1 MAAVSA
7 KGAVR
12 PWARGGGAMALAR
25 VLVGS
30 GLRGAWAT
38 IRISLPPDPVVH
50 EPGAFIRSLPPFS
63 VPAASKS
70 NMFFLP
76 AALRSAFRAP
86 SNRLLSSALDM
97 VQGGGSRSLLP
108 RRWASSLPQLES
120 VDRSDEESGGDIDW
134 DNLGFGLTPTD
145 YMYVMRCSVTEDGG
159 AFTRGELSRYGN
171 IELSPSSGV
180 LNYGQSMTTLT
191 DNDVLF
197 LLTPFLTANL
207 AARCVQGLFEGMKAY
222 RRPDRGGY
230 TLFRPEENAR
240 RMRHGAERMCM
251 PAPSVDQ
258 FVHAVKQTVLANR
271 RWVPPQ
277 GKGALYIRPLLIG
290 SGPILGLAPAPEY
303 TFLIYAAPVGN
314 YFKEGLA
321 PINLV
326 VEDGVH
332 RAMPGGTGG
341 VKTIT
346 NYGPVRGLASSSD
359 AMAAI
364 CRIAVPTR
372 IVLKAQMDAKSKGF
386 TDVLYL
392 DAVHK
397 RYLEE
402 VSSCN
407 VFVVK
412 GDVIATPSTRGTIL
426 PGITRKSVIEL
437 ASDRGYKVEERLV
450 TVDDLISAD
459 EVFCT
464 GTAVVVAPV
473 ATVTVGGQRYTFKTG
488 PDTVSQE
495 LYTALTSIQMGHAE
509 DSKGWTVAVD

>member
-1 MAAVSA
+1 MAAA
-7 KGAVR
+7 KGALL
-12 PWARGGGAMALAR
+12 PWALAR
-25 VLVGS
+25 VLGS
-30 GLRGAWAT
+30 VGLRGALAT
-38 IRISLPPDPVVH
+38 
-50 EPGAFIRSLPPFS
+50 A
-63 VPAASKS
+63 
-70 NMFFLP
+70 
-76 AALRSAFRAP
+76 
-86 SNRLLSSALDM
+86 
-97 VQGGGSRSLLP
+97 GGGGRCSSLLP

-120 VDRSDEESGGDIDW
+120 VDRSDEESGGEIDW

-145 YMYVMRCSVTEDGG
+145 YMYVMRCSVEDG
-159 AFTRGELSRYGN
+159 AFSRGELSRYGN

-180 LNYGQSMTTLT
+180 LNYGQ
-191 DNDVLF
+191 
-197 LLTPFLTANL
+197 
-207 AARCVQGLFEGMKAY
+207 GLFEGMKAY
-222 RRPDRGGY
+222 RRVGRAGY

-240 RMRHGAERMCM
+240 RMQHGAERMCM
-251 PAPSVDQ
+251 PAPSLDQ
-258 FVHAVKQTVLANR
+258 FVDAVKQTVLANG

-290 SGPILGLAPAPEY
+290 SGAILGLAPAPEY
-303 TFLIYAAPVGN
+303 TFLVYAAPVGN

-346 NYGPVRGLASSSD
+346 NYAPV
-359 AMAAI
+359 I
-364 CRIAVPTR
+364 
-372 IVLKAQMDAKSKGF
+372 KAQMDAKSKGF

-412 GDVIATPSTRGTIL
+412 GRVIATPATRGTIL

-437 ASDRGYKVEERLV
+437 AADRGYKVEERPV
-450 TVDDLISAD
+450 TVDDLIDAD

-473 ATVTVGGQRYTFKTG
+473 ATVTVEGQRYSFRTG

-495 LYTALTSIQMGHAE
+495 LYTTLTSIQMGLAE